1 MKLLKKVTAS
11 LKLSDINMTIDT
23 EEMFVT
29 EMLVSFD
36 QFLTF
41 TMTGLWN
48 CYLITSHQTTAGL
61 KLKSKMKAMEIMNA
75 TMATAQALEKAT
87 ENASIQ
93 KATSLETN
101 LRIANLEKSARKQE
115 QTSNEIIN
123 QMKAKTT
130 QPQNNLKGRHPMES
144 VTSPDKW
151 TPSTRKNKTKR
162 NLVDLTLE

>member
-1 MKLLKKVTAS
+1 
-11 LKLSDINMTIDT
+11 
-23 EEMFVT
+23 
-29 EMLVSFD
+29 
-36 QFLTF
+36 
-41 TMTGLWN
+41 
-48 CYLITSHQTTAGL
+48 
-61 KLKSKMKAMEIMNA
+61 MKAMEIMNA